1 MFTLMIINK
10 IHWLGVGL
18 SSPPGILYLNE
29 QRYNLL
35 VWNRSVDKAQSLL
48 KNKIY
53 VNQLDISSLSKK
65 LDRNDLIVSMLP
77 ASMHM
82 EIAELAINYKCHLV
96 TSSYH
101 DPQYEKLEQ
110 KFIDNDCLFIC
121 ECGLDPGIDHL
132 MAHKLVEDFKSSK
145 TIDTKTEISFLS
157 YCGGVPK
164 IPNDFKYK
172 FSWSPLGVLKALKS
186 PSRSLKD
193 FKIFDV
199 NRPWD
204 AITHYTAPLAQPEEF
219 EVYPNRDSIPFM
231 QQYKFDPDW
240 TVKQFV
246 RGTLR
251 LNGWAEAWS
260 DIFKEIETLSG
271 EKGEK
276 RLEEMSEV
284 FWRDNAYGESEPDR
298 VILCVDLKAEK
309 GSRVVWHK
317 TFKMDAWGDH
327 RGTAM
332 ARLVSNPVY
341 FAVEAIANKQIEFGV
356 NAATSDPVIVDKWL
370 ENIKG
375 LAQEF
380 DVIDHLS

>member
-29 QRYNLL
+29 QRYDLL

-132 MAHKLVEDFKSSK
+132 LAHKLIQEFEKGNYQDIKSIWFESM
-145 TIDTKTEISFLS
+145 
-157 YCGGVPK
+157 CGGFPE
-164 IPNDFKYK
+164 IPNNFKYK
-172 FSWSPLGVLKALKS
+172 FSWSPLGVLKALNTPANHIENFS
-186 PSRSLKD
+186 EERSEKPYK
-193 FKIFDV
+193 KINF
-199 NRPWD
+199 
-204 AITHYTAPLAQPEEF
+204 IEF
-219 EVYPNRDSIPFM
+219 NNEKFETYPNRNSIPYINEYNLDKYSDILEHFE
-231 QQYKFDPDW
+231 
-240 TVKQFV
+240 
-246 RGTLR
+246 RGTIR
-251 LNGWAEAWS
+251 LEGWSKAWNE
-260 DIFKEIETLSG
+260 IFKNIEDKIDLENLSKKLW
-271 EKGEK
+271 EENQYDN
-276 RLEEMSEV
+276 LE
-284 FWRDNAYGESEPDR
+284 NDR
-298 VILCVDLKAEK
+298 VLLYVKIRSKNSNNNEIFNKTLYLDESRPIVNSAMSQCVSYTVAFTIECIMNLKNKKGIHRIFHDEKNVDYIL
-309 GSRVVWHK
+309 
-317 TFKMDAWGDH
+317 
-327 RGTAM
+327 
-332 ARLVSNPVY
+332 
-341 FAVEAIANKQIEFGV
+341 NKLNECG
-356 NAATSDPVIVDKWL
+356 
-370 ENIKG
+370 IKIRQ
-375 LAQEF
+375 L
-380 DVIDHLS
+380 

>member
-132 MAHKLVEDFKSSK
+132 LAHKLIQEFEKGNYQDIKSIGFESM
-145 TIDTKTEISFLS
+145 
-157 YCGGVPK
+157 CGGFPE
-164 IPNDFKYK
+164 IPNNFKYK
-172 FSWSPLGVLKALKS
+172 FSWSPLGVLKALNTPANHTENFS
-186 PSRSLKD
+186 EERSEKPYK
-193 FKIFDV
+193 KINF
-199 NRPWD
+199 
-204 AITHYTAPLAQPEEF
+204 IEF
-219 EVYPNRDSIPFM
+219 NNEKFETYPNRNSIPYINEYNLGKYSNILEHFE
-231 QQYKFDPDW
+231 
-240 TVKQFV
+240 
-246 RGTLR
+246 RGTIR
-251 LNGWAEAWS
+251 LEGWSKAWNE
-260 DIFKEIETLSG
+260 IFKNIEDKIDLENLSKKLW
-271 EKGEK
+271 EENQYDN
-276 RLEEMSEV
+276 LE
-284 FWRDNAYGESEPDR
+284 NDR
-298 VILCVDLKAEK
+298 VLLYVKIRSKNSNNNEIFNKTLYLDESRPIVNSAMSQCVSYTVAFTIECIMNLKNKKGIHRIFHDEKNVDYIL
-309 GSRVVWHK
+309 
-317 TFKMDAWGDH
+317 
-327 RGTAM
+327 
-332 ARLVSNPVY
+332 
-341 FAVEAIANKQIEFGV
+341 NKLNECG
-356 NAATSDPVIVDKWL
+356 
-370 ENIKG
+370 IKIRQ
-375 LAQEF
+375 L
-380 DVIDHLS
+380 